1 MTTAAVS
8 RHSIGP
14 AGLVLAGG
22 LVAGTL
28 DIVYACLFW
37 ALKADVPARRI
48 LQSVAAGLLGSASFA
63 GGFRTAALGL
73 FLHFFIA
80 ITMAAVYYLVARRWP
95 LLWRRPWLSGALYG
109 LLLYFVMNFL
119 VVPFSAAGPGSQD
132 PLWVSLTIVV
142 HVLFVGIPCA
152 LFARWALLSKP

>member
-8 RHSIGP
+8 RHPIGP
-14 AGLVLAGG
+14 VGLVLAGG

-37 ALKADVPARRI
+37 ALKAAVPARRI

-63 GGFRTAALGL
+63 GGLHTAALGL

-80 ITMAAVYYLVARRWP
+80 ITMAVVYYLAARRWP

-109 LLLYFVMNFL
+109 VLVYFVMNFL
-119 VVPFSAAGPGSQD
+119 VVPLSAAGPGSQD
-132 PLWVSLTIVV
+132 PLWVSLTIAV

-152 LFARWALLSKP
+152 LFARWAVLSRP

>member
-8 RHSIGP
+8 RDPIGP

-28 DIVYACLFW
+28 DMVYACIFW

-48 LQSVAAGLLGSASFA
+48 LQSVAAGVLGSASF
-63 GGFRTAALGL
+63 GGGSRTAALGL

-80 ITMAAVYYLVARRWP
+80 STMAVVYYLAARRWP

-109 LLLYFVMNFL
+109 VLLYFVMNFL
-119 VVPFSAAGPGSQD
+119 VVPLSAAGPGSQD
-132 PLWVSLTIVV
+132 PLWVSLTILV
-142 HVLFVGIPCA
+142 HVVFVGIPCA
-152 LFARWALLSKP
+152 LFARWALLSRP